1 MEKKIRKEI
10 KYSSDEWSKVIE
22 LSAKSGKL
30 PAAYIRDKALNI
42 KISVIDYLN
51 YNEDKRII
59 KDYEFIVENAD
70 RYFELLNADPPTPNH
85 KLFPYRLFYQLNIDS
100 KEKVKFYSN
109 HLEKMKSELAETQDK
124 YDRAV
129 AEKKEVTAHYST
141 FIRQTETDFER
152 YLTSGKKELAAYEE
166 GLQKAVLEEQRK
178 AEEERERAERQIAE
192 KRMAIEREEAR
203 KRAEERRK
211 RKSYSR

>member
-1 MEKKIRKEI
+1 
-10 KYSSDEWSKVIE
+10 
-22 LSAKSGKL
+22 
-30 PAAYIRDKALNI
+30 
-42 KISVIDYLN
+42 
-51 YNEDKRII
+51 
-59 KDYEFIVENAD
+59 
-70 RYFELLNADPPTPNH
+70 
-85 KLFPYRLFYQLNIDS
+85 
-100 KEKVKFYSN
+100 
-109 HLEKMKSELAETQDK
+109 MKSELAETQDK